1 MSRQPGPSIIHC
13 GSITALLSARIE
25 LHRSFLSDQL
35 LVLSW
40 VAGSVSAG
48 ENRLLPM
55 AGLALEDSGEQRSS
69 LWVPDGLYVQ
79 TM

>member
-1 MSRQPGPSIIHC
+1 MSWQPGPSIIHYGC
-13 GSITALLSARIE
+13 ITALLSAHIE

-55 AGLALEDSGEQRSS
+55 AEVALGDSGEQRSS
-69 LWVPDGLYVQ
+69 LWVPDGLHVQ